1 MAGFVREADN
11 LPASAETAALLPV
24 GGAILGVLESRA
36 DSDWIRAELTAGA
49 SYRLALTSRDPDGAG
64 PLIGSGDTVLEI
76 YNSRGELVARMDDQP
91 LVDGNRPEGGLHPRL
106 NFSPDAGGVYYFRV
120 SNYTGFPERDYS
132 GGYRFELVETMAAPA
147 APGSGSDTGDGEGGG
162 ADDREGGSADDR
174 DGEDADD
181 GDGGDADDGDGG
193 DADDGDGGDADDDAG
208 ASGPVA
214 SGEVSDAA
222 PLPVGGA
229 MLGVL
234 DGRADSDWIRTELT
248 AGASYRLALTSRDPD
263 GAGPLGGA
271 GDTVLEIYNGRGE
284 LVARMD
290 DQPLVDGDRPE
301 GGLHPELIFSPDAS
315 GVYYFRV
322 SSYAGFPVG
331 DYSGG
336 YRFELAEAK
345 VEDPPASILPR
356 TEPDPDPGDNPP
368 SGGANG
374 GEKQNGGDGGEG
386 ANGAGADRASGD
398 TLPSFLNLGADND
411 DLDVLIGGPGNDY
424 LASKYDF
431 SLLDGGRGD
440 DTLDSSARLDVLIGG
455 PGRDTFDVSGATQAK
470 IMDFQD
476 GVDKIKIATR
486 GQYGDYGEGGALV
499 ALYNLVTQ
507 ANIQWDMEWI
517 ATDLGSGVTLPLLDE
532 YGGDPL
538 TIVGVNPADLAFEFV
553 GDDVFIV

>member
-1 MAGFVREADN
+1 MTTGLVREADS
-11 LPASAETAALLPV
+11 LPASTETAALLPV

-49 SYRLALTSRDPDGAG
+49 SYRLALTARDPDDAG
-64 PLIGSGDTVLEI
+64 PLSGAGDTVLEI
-76 YNSRGELVARMDDQP
+76 YNGRGELVAFMDDQP

-120 SNYTGFPERDYS
+120 SSYTGFPERDYS

-147 APGSGSDTGDGEGGG
+147 ALGSGCDAGDG
-162 ADDREGGSADDR
+162 EGGSADD
-174 DGEDADD
+174 DS
-181 GDGGDADDGDGG
+181 
-193 DADDGDGGDADDDAG
+193 G

-214 SGEVSDAA
+214 LDEVSDAA

-229 MLGVL
+229 VLGIL
-234 DGRADSDWIRTELT
+234 DGRADSDWIRAELI

-345 VEDPPASILPR
+345 VEAPPASILPR

-368 SGGANG
+368 SSGANG
-374 GEKQNGGDGGEG
+374 EQRQNGGDGGEG

-398 TLPSFLNLGADND
+398 TLPSFLNLGADRD
-411 DLDVLIGGPGNDY
+411 DLHVLFGGPGNDN
-424 LASKYDF
+424 LESKYDL

-440 DTLDSSARLDVLIGG
+440 DTLISVGGDYDVLIGG
-455 PGRDTFDVSGATQAK
+455 PGRDTFDVSGYGDYLK
-470 IMDFQD
+470 IMDFQSGLDRIRVGSFSDAD
-476 GVDKIKIATR
+476 GLFENILT
-486 GQYGDYGEGGALV
+486 
-499 ALYNLVTQ
+499 LYNLVRQ
-507 ANIQWDMEWI
+507 ANIQWDWEWV
-517 ATDLGSGVTLPLLDE
+517 ATETEAGVSIPLGNDGSPGNLMV
-532 YGGDPL
+532 
-538 TIVGVNPADLAFEFV
+538 VGVDLADLAFEIV

>member
-1 MAGFVREADN
+1 MTAGLVREADS

-24 GGAILGVLESRA
+24 GGAMLGVLESRA

-120 SNYTGFPERDYS
+120 SSYTGFPERDYS

-147 APGSGSDTGDGEGGG
+147 APGSGSEAGDGEGGG
-162 ADDREGGSADDR
+162 ADDREGGSADD
-174 DGEDADD
+174 
-181 GDGGDADDGDGG
+181 
-193 DADDGDGGDADDDAG
+193 GDGGDADDDSG

-229 MLGVL
+229 MLDIL
-234 DGRADSDWIRTELT
+234 DGRADSDWIRAELT

-374 GEKQNGGDGGEG
+374 GERQNGGDGGEG

-440 DTLDSSARLDVLIGG
+440 DTLKSGDDYNVLIGG
-455 PGRDTFDVSGATQAK
+455 PGRDIFDVSNADDGSVK
-470 IMDFQD
+470 IMDFED

-517 ATDLGSGVTLPLLDE
+517 ATETEDGVILTLPG
-532 YGGDPL
+532 GGDPTPI
-538 TIVGVNPADLAFEFV
+538 TIVGVDLADLAFEIV

>member
-1 MAGFVREADN
+1 MTAGLVREADS
-11 LPASAETAALLPV
+11 LPASAETATLLPV
-24 GGAILGVLESRA
+24 GGAVLGVLESRA

-49 SYRLALTSRDPDGAG
+49 SYRLALTSRDPDSAG
-64 PLIGSGDTVLEI
+64 PLVGSGDTVLEI
-76 YNSRGELVARMDDQP
+76 YNGRGELVARMDDQP

-120 SNYTGFPERDYS
+120 SNYTGFPEWDYS
-132 GGYRFELVETMAAPA
+132 GGYRFELVETRPAPS
-147 APGSGSDTGDGEGGG
+147 APGSDAGG
-162 ADDREGGSADDR
+162 
-174 DGEDADD
+174 
-181 GDGGDADDGDGG
+181 GDGGS
-193 DADDGDGGDADDDAG
+193 ADDGDGGDADDDSG
-208 ASGPVA
+208 ASNPVA
-214 SGEVSDAA
+214 LDEVSDAA

-229 MLGVL
+229 VLGIL
-234 DGRADSDWIRTELT
+234 DSRADSDWIRAELT

-284 LVARMD
+284 MVARMD

-322 SSYAGFPVG
+322 SSYTGFPVG

-345 VEDPPASILPR
+345 VEAPPESILPR
-356 TEPDPDPGDNPP
+356 TEPDLDPGDNPP

-374 GEKQNGGDGGEG
+374 GQRQNGGDGG
-386 ANGAGADRASGD
+386 GADRTRD
-398 TLPSFLNLGADND
+398 DRLPSFLNLGADND

-424 LASKYDF
+424 LESKYDF

-440 DTLDSSARLDVLIGG
+440 DTLKSGDDYNVLIGG
-455 PGRDTFDVSGATQAK
+455 PGRDIFDVSNADDGSVK
-470 IMDFQD
+470 IMDFED

-507 ANIQWDMEWI
+507 ANLQWHMEWI
-517 ATDLGSGVTLPLLDE
+517 ATETEDGVILTLP
-532 YGGDPL
+532 GGEDPTPI
-538 TIVGVNPADLAFEFV
+538 TIVGVDLADLALEIV

>member
-11 LPASAETAALLPV
+11 LPASAEMAALLPV

-64 PLIGSGDTVLEI
+64 PLIGAGDTVLEI

-106 NFSPDAGGVYYFRV
+106 NFSPDASGVYYFRV
-120 SNYTGFPERDYS
+120 SSYTGFPERDYS

-147 APGSGSDTGDGEGGG
+147 APELGSDAGDGEGGG
-162 ADDREGGSADDR
+162 ADDGEGGGADDGEGGSADD
-174 DGEDADD
+174 DS
-181 GDGGDADDGDGG
+181 
-193 DADDGDGGDADDDAG
+193 G

-214 SGEVSDAA
+214 SGEVSDAT

-234 DGRADSDWIRTELT
+234 DGRADSDWIRAELT

-336 YRFELAEAK
+336 YRFELAEVK
-345 VEDPPASILPR
+345 VEAPPASILPR

-368 SGGANG
+368 SSGANG
-374 GEKQNGGDGGEG
+374 GQRQNGGDG
-386 ANGAGADRASGD
+386 ANGADADRASGD
-398 TLPSFLNLGADND
+398 TLPSFLNLGADRD
-411 DLDVLIGGPGNDY
+411 DLGILIGGPGNDY

-440 DTLDSSARLDVLIGG
+440 DTLISAGGDYDVLIGG
-455 PGRDTFDVSGATQAK
+455 PGRDTFDVSGYGDYLK
-470 IMDFQD
+470 IMDFQSGLDRIRVGRFSDAD
-476 GVDKIKIATR
+476 GLFENIVT
-486 GQYGDYGEGGALV
+486 
-499 ALYNLVTQ
+499 LYNLVRQ
-507 ANIQWDMEWI
+507 ANIQWDWEWV
-517 ATDLGSGVTLPLLDE
+517 ATETEAGVSIPLGNDGSPGNLMV
-532 YGGDPL
+532 
-538 TIVGVNPADLAFEFV
+538 VGVDLADLAFEIV